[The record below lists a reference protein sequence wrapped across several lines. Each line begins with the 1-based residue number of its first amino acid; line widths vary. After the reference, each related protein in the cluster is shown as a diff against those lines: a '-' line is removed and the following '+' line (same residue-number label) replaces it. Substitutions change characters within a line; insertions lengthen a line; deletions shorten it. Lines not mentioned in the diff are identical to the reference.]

1 MKCVHATTL
10 DNSLFL
16 CMSNGKR
23 CINKTGKNQKSAR
36 RERKFLAF
44 TERKNIH
51 YHEKKK
57 GQTTDNTIDTVIK
70 PLVNRIPLRV
80 YTEVR

>member
-16 CMSNGKR
+16 CMSNRKR

-44 TERKNIH
+44 TR
-51 YHEKKK
+51 KKK
-57 GQTTDNTIDTVIK
+57 
-70 PLVNRIPLRV
+70 
-80 YTEVR
+80 YTLSREEERSDYR

>member
-1 MKCVHATTL
+1 MSTL
-10 DNSLFL
+10 QPWITVCSFACQTGKGASTKQERIKKVPEGNANSLL
-16 CMSNGKR
+16 SP
-23 CINKTGKNQKSAR
+23 
-36 RERKFLAF
+36 
-44 TERKNIH
+44 ERKNIH